1 MSNLG
6 LPNQG
11 LVVANWKLNGSQAM
25 ATDWLAEYTL
35 LSQDHELSSVSAVVC
50 PPFPY
55 VPVLAASQMVAGAQD
70 VSLYEQGAYTG
81 EVSAE
86 MLADFQVAYAIVGHS
101 ERRALFAETDVDVAK
116 KAQLLLGQGIT
127 PIICVGESQAQ
138 RESNQT
144 FDVIGQQLSAL
155 LDVLTAVDLAKVAIA
170 YEPIWAIGTGKTA
183 TAEQANDVHQWI
195 YDWASQQGMTD
206 EQLQAMPVI
215 YGGSVK
221 PENAADLFSM
231 SAIKGAL
238 VGGAS
243 LKPNDFF
250 NIVKAWHDR

>member
-1 MSNLG
+1 MSST
-6 LPNQG
+6 G

-25 ATDWLAEYTL
+25 ATDWLAEYAL
-35 LSQDHELSSVSAVVC
+35 LSQDHDLSLVRSVVC

-55 VPVLAASQMVAGAQD
+55 VPLLSASQMTAGAQD

-81 EVSAE
+81 DVSAE
-86 MLADFQVAYAIVGHS
+86 MLADFQVTYAIVGHS
-101 ERRALFAETDVDVAK
+101 ERRALFGETDVDVAK
-116 KAQLLLGQGIT
+116 KAQLLLAKGIK

-138 RESNQT
+138 REANQT
-144 FDVIGQQLSAL
+144 FDVVGQQLSAL
-155 LDVLTAVDLAKVAIA
+155 LEILTVADLAKVAIA

-183 TAEQANDVHQWI
+183 TAEQANEVHQWI
-195 YDWASQQGMTD
+195 YDWASRQGMTD